1 MHINLLLKYS
11 SAWSFSTPEILQLDE
26 ATIQSFIDSNDD
38 LKRYEFDLKLIN
50 EKRPHILDANTEKL
64 LTEAQDALSTPSN
77 VYGMFSK
84 CRFRI

>member
-1 MHINLLLKYS
+1 MEFLV
-11 SAWSFSTPEILQLDE
+11 PEILQLDE

-64 LTEAQDALSTPSN
+64 LTEHKTHFQRLLMYMECLAMQ
-77 VYGMFSK
+77 
-84 CRFRI
+84 I

>member
-1 MHINLLLKYS
+1 MEFLV
-11 SAWSFSTPEILQLDE
+11 PEILQLDE
-26 ATIQSFIDSNDD
+26 ATIQSFIDSNND

-77 VYGMFSK
+77 VYGMFSNADLNLK
-84 CRFRI
+84 ML